1 MKLRLALAFL
11 PALLGLIILIALER
25 TFHPVP
31 LLVIQIDFGLLL
43 FFTGAGISAI
53 ALYLLISERRNT
65 IRRVSAVARERGAR
79 AEAQRRFLRRLDH
92 ELKNPL
98 TGIRAALAN
107 LEGAGTPPDSM
118 AAIPDIQRQVER
130 LTRLTAD
137 LRKLADLEEI
147 PLEYAKV
154 NLSSL
159 LEETVEAVRSHP
171 SGAGRD
177 LRLVIPRVPWPLPEI
192 VGDRDLLSLAFFNL
206 IENAMKFTAKEDTVE
221 VRAMEHDRQVQVE
234 IADAGPGIP
243 AEDLPRVFEELYRGA
258 NARGHEGSG
267 LGLALVR
274 RVIDRHR
281 GTIAVRSRRDG
292 ARGTVFTVSLPLLQ
306 PALPHPAEKPAARI
320 ASAGKE
326 KPS

>member
-1 MKLRLALAFL
+1 MRLRLALGCIPAAVGVAVWIALARAFHPIPVL
-11 PALLGLIILIALER
+11 TLQIDLGLVA
-25 TFHPVP
+25 
-31 LLVIQIDFGLLL
+31 
-43 FFTGAGISAI
+43 FFCGAGIT
-53 ALYLLISERRNT
+53 ALILFFLISGRRNAL
-65 IRRVSAVARERGAR
+65 RLLSALARERKAR

-107 LEGAGTPPDSM
+107 LEGAAPPS
-118 AAIPDIQRQVER
+118 APAPVITDIQRQVER

-154 NLSSL
+154 NISTL

-177 LRLVIPRVPWPLPEI
+177 LRLVLPRVPWPLPEI

-206 IENAMKFTAKEDTVE
+206 IENALKFSGPQDTVE

-234 IADAGPGIP
+234 IADSGPGIP
-243 AEDLPRVFEELYRGA
+243 EEDLPRVFEELYRGS
-258 NARGHEGSG
+258 NARGREGSG

-281 GTIAVRSRRDG
+281 GAIAVRSRRDG
-292 ARGTVFTVSLPLLQ
+292 ARGTVFAVSLPLVQ
-306 PALPHPAEKPAARI
+306 ATAPAIP
-320 ASAGKE
+320 G
-326 KPS
+326 